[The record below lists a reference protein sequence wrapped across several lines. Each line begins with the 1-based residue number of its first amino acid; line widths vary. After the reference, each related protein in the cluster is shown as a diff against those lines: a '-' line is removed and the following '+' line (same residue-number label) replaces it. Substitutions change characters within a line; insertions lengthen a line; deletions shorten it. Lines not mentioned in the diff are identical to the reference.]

1 MNPTDSDRNLSDIAI
16 IGMSCRVPGADD
28 VSALWRN
35 LEQGVESISF
45 FSEAELLAA
54 GVTPETLA
62 DPAYVRAGAVIDN
75 IDCFDA
81 AFFGYSPREAS
92 LMEPQ

>member
-35 LEQGVESISF
+35 LEQGV
-45 FSEAELLAA
+45 
-54 GVTPETLA
+54 
-62 DPAYVRAGAVIDN
+62 
-75 IDCFDA
+75 
-81 AFFGYSPREAS
+81 
-92 LMEPQ
+92 